1 LRLAIWEHRMTW
13 DASKWRLPLLIT
25 SLMLIWSALFSETF
39 NRPFEWDDLHLIRHY
54 SISELLSTLHGP
66 IDPDGIETPALRPVA
81 TLFFHLQGT
90 LLDEHMILQRALIVI
105 LMGGLL
111 CSVGFLLREAGLC
124 FRHIAIVLLLFV
136 SSRVFASLVLFISM
150 GSLILAYTFMV
161 LAALFYLRWIKR
173 GYGHLLALTFVFV
186 ALAVFTR
193 EEAYHLPLSLVLL
206 WWLSAPQIN
215 YRRPLGATLG
225 AVAIVAVQYVSRTAF
240 VFDAPQP
247 AMSIG
252 ALWLPF
258 RSAWMPGGEFY
269 IGSEDHLFHL
279 MWIIFLLLLAAIF
292 IRFSDKRR
300 LQLVLGICVLGI
312 VLCSPALA
320 IQRSFGVALPS
331 LALFTAIAVALDD
344 VWNGFLYRRYGQGL
358 SRLAILAACLVGL
371 ALGVTAG
378 FRRSMYVAEALDQ
391 NAAGIVIADGE
402 FVFDLYENVATIPE
416 TRRRTVLAHLKA
428 LGIHSREDVI
438 KLTDRVASARAGK
451 SDPPTLL
458 PPMFYERYE
467 YLSF

>member
-1 LRLAIWEHRMTW
+1 MTW
-13 DASKWRLPLLIT
+13 VASKWRLPLLII
-25 SLMLIWSALFSETF
+25 SLMFIWSALFSNTF

-66 IDPDGIETPALRPVA
+66 VDPDGIETPALRPVA

-90 LLDEHMILQRALIVI
+90 LLDEHMILQRAAIVI

-111 CSVGFLLREAGLC
+111 WSVGFLLREAGLC
-124 FRHIAIVLLLFV
+124 FRHIAIVLLLFA

-150 GSLILAYTFMV
+150 GSLILAYTFMI

-173 GYGHLLALTFVFV
+173 GSGHLLVLTFVFA
-186 ALAVFTR
+186 ALAVFAR

-206 WWLSAPQIN
+206 WWLSAPQNIN
-215 YRRPLGATLG
+215 YWRQLGATLG
-225 AVAIVAVQYVSRTAF
+225 VVAIVAVQYALRAAF
-240 VFDAPQP
+240 VSDAPQP

-258 RSAWMPGGEFY
+258 RSAWMPGGESY
-269 IGSEDHLFHL
+269 VGSEDHLFHL
-279 MWIIFLLLLAAIF
+279 MWITFLLLLAAIF

-300 LQLVLGICVLGI
+300 LELVFGICVLGI
-312 VLCSPALA
+312 ALCSPALA
-320 IQRSFGVALPS
+320 IHRSFGIGLPS

-344 VWNGFLYRRYGQGL
+344 VWNGFLYRRYGQGV

-371 ALGVTAG
+371 TLGVTAG
-378 FRRSMYVAEALDQ
+378 LRRSMYVAEALDQ
-391 NAAGIVIADGE
+391 NAAGIVIANGE
-402 FVFDLYENVATIPE
+402 FVFNLYENVATIPE
-416 TRRRTVLAHLKA
+416 TRRRAVLAHLKV
-428 LGIHSREDVI
+428 LGIRSREDVI

-451 SDPPTLL
+451 TDPPTLQ